1 MRSSPFSFAA
11 PPAAAFTLM
20 KTRIGISLASLGPGA
35 AVPCPSADRG
45 IVIWSC
51 SSGLRGL
58 LFLID
63 LCATVSA
70 LGVYPHR
77 VGVLSLCLFFQLL
90 TFNSPLD
97 LNMKTKKPNAEQE
110 NKLAK

>member
-35 AVPCPSADRG
+35 AVPCLVLTAEL
-45 IVIWSC
+45 
-51 SSGLRGL
+51 SSGTVAQAFRPEGSAFSSHGVCFFLR
-58 LFLID
+58 D

-70 LGVYPHR
+70 LGVYPDR
-77 VGVLSLCLFFQLL
+77 VGVLSLCLSFNLNFQLSTL
-90 TFNSPLD
+90 LWT
-97 LNMKTKKPNAEQE
+97 
-110 NKLAK
+110 